1 MPTTSAATALAR
13 RSRISPTRFDIGSDR
28 APTLE
33 GPDQR
38 HFVGIFEIAADG
50 QPAGDP
56 ADKDD
61 APLEALGEV
70 HRGCLA
76 LERRVCRENHFL
88 ERRSVP
94 FRLVGAGQ
102 QLPGLESPRPAA
114 TDGGDRPV
122 EAVLP
127 ATELAGPLQGE
138 QADRLFA

>member
-38 HFVGIFEIAADG
+38 HLVGIFEIAADG

-76 LERRVCRENHFL
+76 LERRVRRENHFL
-88 ERRSVP
+88 ESRSVALA
-94 FRLVGAGQ
+94 LVGAGT
-102 QLPGLESPRPAA
+102 LSPHLASPRPDAA
-114 TDGGDRPV
+114 ER
-122 EAVLP
+122 
-127 ATELAGPLQGE
+127 
-138 QADRLFA
+138 AD